1 MALDE
6 LLDLLV
12 PLHERDVEQ
21 VDGEQGERLVPV
33 NAVVT
38 EEDDERDQTNGVEGA
53 VAEER
58 PPRQGEHRPAEDGA
72 HADHKK
78 DVEHSRADDG
88 ADADVVERHEHAYH
102 AGEEL
107 GGGAAGGHE
116 GGAGHVVRNVQL
128 LDDDVEGRHKEL
140 VAHDGQRDEH
150 VDDAEDVQHDGALPP
165 LLHGEE
171 VRGEQRVLQH
181 LHHRLVERGARVL
194 QQHVVVVVQLAA
206 FAVQQVP
213 RRPIGAVR
221 RRRPLVAGGPRLDQQ
236 HDAGHHQGGNQSHF
250 LHRQTA
256 THNCEKFVS

>member
-21 VDGEQGERLVPV
+21 VDAEQGERLVPV

-53 VAEER
+53 VSEER

-116 GGAGHVVRNVQL
+116 GGAGHVVRNVQF

-150 VDDAEDVQHDGALPP
+150 VDDAEDVQRDGALPP

-171 VRGEQRVLQH
+171 IGGEQRVLEH
-181 LHHRLVERGARVL
+181 LNHRVVQRHARVL
-194 QQHVVVVVQLAA
+194 QQHVVVVMQLLA
-206 FAVQQVP
+206 AVQQVP
-213 RRPIGAVR
+213 RRPLVVLRG
-221 RRRPLVAGGPRLDQQ
+221 RRPHVAGGPRLDQQ
-236 HDAGHHQGGNQSHF
+236 NYAGHHQGGNQSHF
-250 LHRQTA
+250 LHRQLRTES
-256 THNCEKFVS
+256 NKWGFC